1 MQKAKATPRKSPIVL
16 GRPPMPQG
24 KAKNLT
30 LTLRVSQEEINIWT
44 DLATARGMTLRQYI
58 LHDHREAIQKAKRK
72 KS

>member
-1 MQKAKATPRKSPIVL
+1 
-16 GRPPMPQG
+16 MPQG